1 MAVTGRGWRGTGV
14 GTGGTSSEQGGREAT
29 NRMAPTPK
37 NYVPKIV
44 PRRGRPG
51 IRNPHKH

>member
-14 GTGGTSSEQGGREAT
+14 GTDGTSSEQGGREAT